1 MTWKWDYTNLF
12 LVKILFSTVSNTN
25 CCKNLA
31 RICTTAQ
38 DATWKSQFMHLLDAV
53 IIYTVHIVES
63 NVKFIR
69 ALPSP
74 LAK

>member
-1 MTWKWDYTNLF
+1 MC
-12 LVKILFSTVSNTN
+12 NTKH
-25 CCKNLA
+25 CKSLA
-31 RICTTAQ
+31 RIFTTAQ

-53 IIYTVHIVES
+53 IIYTVHIGES

-74 LAK
+74 LASN